1 MLIIYFRIFGQFT
14 NFIFLFNIRE
24 NLGMEGMKN
33 IKILRFLGDWDE
45 LQKEIVYKSNRG
57 LNF

>member
-1 MLIIYFRIFGQFT
+1 
-14 NFIFLFNIRE
+14 
-24 NLGMEGMKN
+24 MKN

-45 LQKEIVYKSNRG
+45 LPKEIVYKSNRG

>member
-1 MLIIYFRIFGQFT
+1 
-14 NFIFLFNIRE
+14 
-24 NLGMEGMKN
+24 MKN

-45 LQKEIVYKSNRG
+45 LQKEIVYKINRG

>member
-1 MLIIYFRIFGQFT
+1 MLFIYFRIFGQFT

-24 NLGMEGMKN
+24 NLGMKGMKN

>member
-1 MLIIYFRIFGQFT
+1 
-14 NFIFLFNIRE
+14 
-24 NLGMEGMKN
+24 MEGMKN

>member
-24 NLGMEGMKN
+24 NLGMKGMKN

-45 LQKEIVYKSNRG
+45 LQKEIVYKINRG

>member
-24 NLGMEGMKN
+24 NLGMKGMKN

>member
-24 NLGMEGMKN
+24 NLGMKGMKN
-33 IKILRFLGDWDE
+33 IKTLRFLGDWDE
-45 LQKEIVYKSNRG
+45 LQKGIVYKINRG

>member
-24 NLGMEGMKN
+24 NLGMKGMKN

-45 LQKEIVYKSNRG
+45 LQKEIVYKINR
-57 LNF
+57 

>member
-24 NLGMEGMKN
+24 NLGMKGMKN
-33 IKILRFLGDWDE
+33 VKILRFLGDWDE

>member
-1 MLIIYFRIFGQFT
+1 MFIIYFRIFGQFT

-24 NLGMEGMKN
+24 NLGMKGMKN

>member
-1 MLIIYFRIFGQFT
+1 MFIIYFRIFGQFT
-14 NFIFLFNIRE
+14 NYIFLFNIRE
-24 NLGMEGMKN
+24 NLGMKGMKN